1 MSWIISFDKNDGS
14 TNSPRVTF
22 DGKSNNCPEIMPA
35 ISNVP
40 TEQGVGILDWSRE
53 GYNFLGWQRTLETS
67 DTYLYQPGDDMPS
80 SISIAGNGGEI
91 FYAIWEEQRRVISK
105 IQLPNGQVSHIGAD
119 WQDISNKPTL
129 TREQVIEI
137 IEDLYPNA
145 TSAEIEEMADE
156 VLENS
161 NIVEDVIEYLLAT
174 DSTTP
179 TEYAPVDSPHLTGV
193 PTAPTANENTNTTQ
207 IATTAFVQTAVGSKL
222 TRQDIIDIIEDLC
235 PEATSNEIENM
246 ADDILENYNTVTE
259 DMIEEILSRESGT
272 PISYAPAASPQLTG
286 VPTAPTAAAGTNTTQ
301 IATTA
306 FVQQAIANIGNVQG
320 VLYGN

>member
-1 MSWIISFDKNDGS
+1 MAGAPTGTITYYKNDGS
-14 TNSPRVTF
+14 NIRYDPEDTATILSPQ
-22 DGKSNNCPEIMPA
+22 DIN
-35 ISNVP
+35 
-40 TEQGVGILDWSRE
+40 WSRE
-53 GYNFLGWQRTLETS
+53 GYNFIEWNTS
-67 DTYLYQPGDDMPS
+67 ANGNGISYQPGDSADDG
-80 SISIAGNGGEI
+80 IGL
-91 FYAIWEEQRRVISK
+91 YAIWEEIRRIITK
-105 IQLPNGQVSHIGAD
+105 IQLPNGQISHIGAD
-119 WQDISNKPTL
+119 WQDISNKPAL

-137 IEDLYPNA
+137 VEDLYPNA
-145 TSAEIEEMADE
+145 TSAEVEEMADDI
-156 VLENS
+156 LENS
-161 NIVEDVIEYLLAT
+161 NTIEDMIEYLLAM

-235 PEATSNEIENM
+235 PEATLTEIENM
-246 ADDILENYNTVTE
+246 ADDILQNYNTVTE

-286 VPTAPTAAAGTNTTQ
+286 VPTAPTAAVGTNTTQ